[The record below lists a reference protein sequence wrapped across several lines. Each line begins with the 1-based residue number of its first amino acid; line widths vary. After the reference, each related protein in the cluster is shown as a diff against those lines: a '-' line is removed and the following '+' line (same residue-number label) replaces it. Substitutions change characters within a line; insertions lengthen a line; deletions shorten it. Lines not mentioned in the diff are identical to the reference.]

1 MTKLKKIQK
10 EIRYEEV
17 QVCLFL
23 KPVDAI
29 GRVCLFHYLLRSNA
43 SFLSKFEQLEEISY
57 VGLHIHLCF
66 IKNSYAW
73 LKRENMGSLSFHIV
87 FNVFNISE
95 LEDVKAFSMF
105 KGYVVRV

>member
-1 MTKLKKIQK
+1 M
-10 EIRYEEV
+10 
-17 QVCLFL
+17 CLFL

-43 SFLSKFEQLEEISY
+43 SFLSKSEQLEEISY

-87 FNVFNISE
+87 FSMFSIFLE
-95 LEDVKAFSMF
+95 LEDVKASMF
-105 KGYVVRV
+105 KGYVVTV